1 MCLKEKN
8 CFSFNLN
15 PNQKVIVVKLKNSF
29 TSLEIEKL
37 GAEFYN
43 YIKENQITNSTLLE
57 NNLKEFLKTNKYFI
71 DQFVHGVKL
80 KSYNFDKYKS
90 KKKIDYLK

>member
-1 MCLKEKN
+1 MHLKRRI
-8 CFSFNLN
+8 FFHLILN
-15 PNQKVIVVKLKNSF
+15 PNQKIIIIKLKNSF
-29 TSLEIEKL
+29 TSLEIEKI

-57 NNLKEFLKTNKYFI
+57 NNLKEFLKKIKDFI

-80 KSYNFDKYKS
+80 KSYNFDKYKT